1 MVMLLVLPF
10 VTATSQTNDYRVIFG
25 KDWEKALSF
34 LRENNHWI
42 DPVLGQ
48 NHVSYPVAV
57 AVIFPELVRYS
68 AIQDKIEITLLK
80 TLYIN
85 LGEDYA
91 NFSVGQFQM
100 KPTFAEK
107 IREEAPVLLG
117 GRYSRMFRT
126 KDKYSDIKDYRSSIV
141 SDLEDPEIQLKYLI
155 AFIKICEKN
164 FDLKSSDDTTKV
176 RFLATAYNYGFW
188 KTKDQILNMT
198 DKKYFS
204 TTLFRSENYSYSDVS
219 MFWYRLFMES
229 IAPHKL

>member
-1 MVMLLVLPF
+1 
-10 VTATSQTNDYRVIFG
+10 
-25 KDWEKALSF
+25 
-34 LRENNHWI
+34 
-42 DPVLGQ
+42 
-48 NHVSYPVAV
+48 
-57 AVIFPELVRYS
+57 
-68 AIQDKIEITLLK
+68 
-80 TLYIN
+80 
-85 LGEDYA
+85 
-91 NFSVGQFQM
+91 M

-219 MFWYRLFMES
+219 VFWYRLFMES